1 MTVLL
6 FILTIVVLVGI
17 HELGHFL
24 AARAFG
30 VFVYEFSIGMGPI
43 LASRKLGETLYA
55 VRLIPIGGYVRMA
68 GEDRLE
74 TGETIPAGRI
84 LYNKRPYVRALISL
98 TGPMMNFVLALVVIL
113 AVAWSASVPVI
124 QVAATVPGSPA
135 AGVLLPGDRILA
147 IDSEPIYATS
157 DITRALATSEGRPVV
172 IVVRRDGVEQTVAI
186 QPREATGR
194 SGYELGVVLSPVA
207 QTRRVTA
214 VDPVSPLGVAG
225 IQAGDSIV
233 GVGGRETAT
242 GYDVQ
247 TALTRAL
254 ESGDVIPME
263 VYRDGES
270 LDFFVRAGGRTA
282 AQILDGVTL
291 GNYGVD
297 SRRPGFRDGLTLGW
311 RSFATYASLLGQT
324 LKGLVS
330 GSAEARDSISGPVG
344 IAAIL
349 GQSWS
354 FGFVYFL
361 QILGLLSL
369 NFAIINLIPFPGLD
383 GSRIVFAVIEW
394 IRGKPIPPQREGLIH
409 AIGFVLMLV
418 LLVVVTYRDIL
429 RLLG

>member
-1 MTVLL
+1 
-6 FILTIVVLVGI
+6 
-17 HELGHFL
+17 
-24 AARAFG
+24 
-30 VFVYEFSIGMGPI
+30 
-43 LASRKLGETLYA
+43 
-55 VRLIPIGGYVRMA
+55 
-68 GEDRLE
+68 
-74 TGETIPAGRI
+74 
-84 LYNKRPYVRALISL
+84 
-98 TGPMMNFVLALVVIL
+98 
-113 AVAWSASVPVI
+113 VPVI

-282 AQILDGVTL
+282 AQILEGATL